1 MSGYDVMLSESQERM
16 LLVTPPNEA
25 GPVRRVM
32 DKWEVECRQV
42 GEIVGPQEVLV
53 SDGGRPIAH
62 LPIQRLAEPPQYRLQ
77 GSASQS
83 YYQRQRLEL
92 AQVPLPEA
100 TPGEILLDLLGSPN
114 IASRRPVH
122 RQYDNQV
129 QTNTVAGPGGD
140 AAVLRI
146 KHSNKGIALTI
157 DGNGRYCYL
166 DPYRGGQIVVAEV
179 CRNLTCA
186 GATPLALTDC
196 LNFGNPENPEVYFQL
211 EWCIRGM
218 ARACRALGVPVV
230 SGNVSLYNESRGQA
244 VFPTPVV
251 GGLGLLEDVKSHCRS
266 GFPRDGLVVA
276 VLGVRNL
283 RARASDL
290 AGSEYLVRWRQTL
303 AGRPYVNL
311 ALEKR
316 VHELCR
322 RGIEEGI
329 VASAHDCS
337 EGGLAVALA
346 ECSIQNGIGFNGEVK
361 LPRRWDAALF
371 GERQSRIVVAM
382 SNDGWDRLQELADA
396 SATPVLKLGATG
408 GDRFRIGNSLD
419 LPVAELADA
428 WGHGLERAFA

>member
-1 MSGYDVMLSESQERM
+1 MLSESQERM

-32 DKWEVECRQV
+32 DKWEVECRQI
-42 GEIVGPQEVLV
+42 GEIVGPREVLV

-62 LPIQRLAEPPQYRLQ
+62 LPIQRLAQPPQYRLQ
-77 GSASQS
+77 GRASPS
-83 YYQRQRLEL
+83 FYQRQRLEL
-92 AQVPLPEA
+92 AQVPLPEG

-129 QTNTVAGPGGD
+129 QTNTVVGPGGD

-218 ARACRALGVPVV
+218 AKACRALGVPVV

-251 GGLGLLEDVKSHCRS
+251 GGARPAGRRKVPLPVGVSPGWTGGGRRLGL
-266 GFPRDGLVVA
+266 G
-276 VLGVRNL
+276 NL

-290 AGSEYLVRWRQTL
+290 AGSEYLVRWVRDHGRAAIHRPGIGK
-303 AGRPYVNL
+303 AGPRVVPPWDRRRHYRLGSRTAPRAGWRLPWRNVPSKT
-311 ALEKR
+311 ALGSTAR
-316 VHELCR
+316 SSCPAVGMR
-322 RGIEEGI
+322 R
-329 VASAHDCS
+329 CS
-337 EGGLAVALA
+337 ENGSPALWWRYPTTA
-346 ECSIQNGIGFNGEVK
+346 GTVCKNWPM
-361 LPRRWDAALF
+361 PRRL
-371 GERQSRIVVAM
+371 
-382 SNDGWDRLQELADA
+382 
-396 SATPVLKLGATG
+396 
-408 GDRFRIGNSLD
+408 RF
-419 LPVAELADA
+419 
-428 WGHGLERAFA
+428 